1 MMQELVEID
10 NTVQSIDVFGS
21 WVEIGMVGVALLAGI
36 LLGVPAIHA
45 MIQSRK
51 NKKDKVVTKDFVR
64 THTRINEYLTEA
76 RVLLD
81 CARTQVV
88 QFHNGGEYI
97 NGVSMKKLSMT
108 HESVTDGITDTQQE
122 TQDAHI
128 SLYAEKVEAV
138 LNNNSKPQLT
148 SSLKPSFFKRTLET
162 NRVLLF
168 CVLPLRDLNKN
179 KTIGC
184 VTAQWCSWE
193 KVDDVDYI
201 EVSRKM
207 EETRKLIEGQ
217 LQKAQ

>member
-1 MMQELVEID
+1 MQELVEID

>member
-51 NKKDKVVTKDFVR
+51 HKKDKVVTKDFVK

-81 CARTQVV
+81 CARTQVI

-128 SLYAEKVEAV
+128 SLYVEKVELA

-148 SSLKPSFFKRTLET
+148 SSVKPSFFKRTLET

-168 CVLPLRDLNKN
+168 CILPLRDLNKH

>member
-1 MMQELVEID
+1 MQELVEID
-10 NTVQSIDVFGS
+10 NTVQSIDIFGS
-21 WVEIGMVGVALLAGI
+21 WVEVGMVGIALLAGF
-36 LLGVPAIHA
+36 LLGIPVIKAAIQNRA
-45 MIQSRK
+45 SKK
-51 NKKDKVVTKDFVR
+51 NKIVSKDFVR

-81 CARTQVV
+81 CARTQVI

-108 HESVTDGITDTQQE
+108 HESVTDGIADTQQE

-128 SLYAEKVEAV
+128 SLYAEKVELA

-168 CVLPLRDLNKN
+168 CILPLRDLNKN

-184 VTAQWCSWE
+184 VLAQWCSWE